1 MRFSPLKSLLIAA
14 CFSVFLSCSLLS
26 QPKTLTI
33 LHTNDLHANFIPHE
47 ATWIRTTPKPM
58 AGGFNE
64 LSIAIDSIR
73 HTNNATLLLDAG
85 DVMTGNPVTEYAYHG
100 ALGGALFEMMNMIGY
115 EAWCF
120 GNHDFDLG
128 QKNLLQLSKIAQF
141 PTLSAN
147 VVNDDNG
154 YPLNNKPYTI
164 IQKNGLTIGIIGI
177 MSQQLYGL
185 VNQTNL
191 VGIKV
196 LSPAA
201 TAQKFIDE
209 LLPKTDLIIA
219 LTHEGVEDDSL
230 LATKVTGLN
239 VIVGGHS
246 HTRLKA
252 PKLVNGV
259 IIVQAGTA
267 AEYLGVLN
275 LSVENKKVVSYNGS
289 LLSLWYNGSRPKTTL
304 STFIDSVQRGIEL
317 DYSQDIGTLKE
328 DWVRNDNGESGI
340 GNFIS
345 DAQREAA
352 HADVGF
358 MNDFGIRKNLSAG
371 PISKRDVFE
380 VLPFRNILTT
390 FTLTGAE
397 LKTIVLNYIEQDLKI
412 QTSGIRC
419 EWKRNAEG
427 KVEIL
432 KLEINGRP
440 FDEKGSYTGAAS
452 DYFVGEA
459 KHYLGMEILHPIY
472 LQRTV
477 FEAIE
482 KKVRDEKVVDSK
494 VENRIKEIK

>member
-1 MRFSPLKSLLIAA
+1 MRLSPLKSLLIA
-14 CFSVFLSCSLLS
+14 VGCSLLISVSLFS
-26 QPKTLTI
+26 QPKTITI

-47 ATWIRTTPKPM
+47 ATWIKTTPKPM

-64 LSIAIDSIR
+64 LSFAIDSIR
-73 HTNNATLLLDAG
+73 RINNATLLLDAG
-85 DVMTGNPVTEYAYHG
+85 DVMTGNPITEYSYRG

-115 EAWCF
+115 EAWSF

-128 QKNLLQLSKIAQF
+128 QKNLLQLTKIAQF
-141 PTLSAN
+141 PAVSAN
-147 VVNDDNG
+147 VVNNNNG
-154 YPLNNKPYTI
+154 YPLNNKPYVI
-164 IQKNGLTIGIIGI
+164 IEKNGLNIGIIGI

-191 VGIKV
+191 AGIKV
-196 LSPAA
+196 LSPSA

-259 IIVQAGTA
+259 VIVQAGTA

-289 LLSLWYNGSRPKTTL
+289 LLQLWYNGTRPKTRL
-304 STFIDSVQRGIEL
+304 SNFIDSVQHGIEI
-317 DYSQDIGTLKE
+317 DYSQQIGTLKE

-358 MNDFGIRKNLSAG
+358 MNDFGIRKNLSTG
-371 PISKRDVFE
+371 PISKKDIFE
-380 VLPFRNILTT
+380 ILPFRNILTV
-390 FTLTGAE
+390 FPLTGVE
-397 LKTIVLNYIEQDLKI
+397 LKTIVLNYIEQNLKI
-412 QTSGIRC
+412 QTSGIQC
-419 EWKRNAEG
+419 EWNRNAEG

-432 KLEINGRP
+432 KLVINGKP
-440 FDEKGSYTGAAS
+440 FDDKGSYIAAAS

-459 KHYLGMEILHPIY
+459 KHYLGMEILHPTY
-472 LQRTV
+472 LQQSV
-477 FEAIE
+477 FETIE
-482 KKVRDEKVVDSK
+482 NKVRNEKVVDSK
-494 VENRIKEIK
+494 VENRIREVK